1 MVLELGRGEADTHC
15 CVKARETHL
24 KGSLAW
30 YRVLLV
36 EMLLWIK
43 WPIVSGRRPSCT
55 TGSSAGHSTGVG
67 MPAQPDSPGLIQRH
81 WSSQHQ
87 WFQEPSKETH
97 SWRVG
102 RPCSLA
108 PSQPFSLTTL
118 VQPYVKLTLCGPWTA
133 CNCSSCFQASL
144 QGQPGRALIAS
155 LLFKNHSQFSPTAKP
170 NEAQISWPSIQRPS
184 QTVPSQPA

>member
-1 MVLELGRGEADTHC
+1 M
-15 CVKARETHL
+15 
-24 KGSLAW
+24 AW
-30 YRVLLV
+30 YQVLLV

-43 WPIVSGRRPSCT
+43 WPIISGRRPSCT
-55 TGSSAGHSTGVG
+55 TGWPARHSTGVG
-67 MPAQPDSPGLIQRH
+67 MPVRPDCPSSIQRH

-87 WFQEPSKETH
+87 WFHQEPSKETH

-108 PSQPFSLTTL
+108 PSQPFSLRAL
-118 VQPYVKLTLCGPWTA
+118 VQPCEKPTLCRPCTA
-133 CNCSSCFQASL
+133 CNCSSCFLASL

-184 QTVPSQPA
+184 QTVPSQPS